1 MLLFIFDSNLSVL
14 KSVQRLYYIDAIR
27 AWAILMML
35 QGHFIDGLLDPA
47 FRDKENELFSWWLYF
62 RGITAPVFFTVS
74 GFIVS
79 YLLLSNKAQNH
90 QNPRIKKSLKRGIEL
105 IFYGYLLR
113 LSFGGLFKGQLYNAF
128 YQVDVLHCIGLAL
141 LSIVLLYKVHLWLCD
156 LGLKW
161 AYAIIQ
167 LSIVLLLFLGEPY
180 YKTIEYEYLPKLFA
194 NYLNKANGSVF
205 TIIPWL
211 AYSSFGALLSQVY
224 LRFQNKP
231 YFYPFFIL
239 SSLLSGLLLI
249 HYSSEFFTE
258 LITLHSTFGFLQEV
272 VNNNYLFIRLGDV
285 LIVFAVFASLRGLA
299 QYKIIVKIGQ
309 STLTTYI
316 IHYIILYGSFTG
328 HGLYRFYKKSLNWL
342 EATTYALLFMLICT
356 LSAVVY
362 HHFKPRLKTWIT
374 CVKHDFLKRLKQL
387 L

>member
-1 MLLFIFDSNLSVL
+1 
-14 KSVQRLYYIDAIR
+14 
-27 AWAILMML
+27 MML

-90 QNPRIKKSLKRGIEL
+90 HNPRIKKSLKRGLEL

-113 LSFGGLFKGQLYNAF
+113 LNFGGLFKGQLYNAF

-141 LSIVLLYKVHLWLCD
+141 LSIVLLYKVHLWLSNF
-156 LGLKW
+156 GLKW

-180 YKTIEYEYLPKLFA
+180 YKTVEYEHLPKLFE

-211 AYSSFGALLSQVY
+211 GYSSFGALLSQVY
-224 LRFQNKP
+224 LRFQSKP

-249 HYSSEFFTE
+249 RYSSGFFTE
-258 LITLHSTFGFLQEV
+258 LIALHSVFAFLQEV

-285 LIVFAVFASLRGLA
+285 LIVFAVFASLRELTK
-299 QYKIIVKIGQ
+299 YRSIVKIGQ

-328 HGLYRFYKKSLNWL
+328 YGLYRFYKKSFNWA

-362 HHFKPRLKTWIT
+362 HHFKPSLKTWIT

>member
-1 MLLFIFDSNLSVL
+1 
-14 KSVQRLYYIDAIR
+14 
-27 AWAILMML
+27 MML

-47 FRDKENELFSWWLYF
+47 FRDKENELISWWLYF

-79 YLLLSNKAQNH
+79 YLLLSNTAQNH
-90 QNPRIKKSLKRGIEL
+90 HNPRIKKSLKRGLEL

-113 LSFGGLFKGQLYNAF
+113 LNFGGLFKGQLYNTF
-128 YQVDVLHCIGLAL
+128 YQVDVLHCLGLAL
-141 LSIVLLYKVHLWLCD
+141 LSIVVLYKVHLWLRN

-161 AYAIIQ
+161 AYSMIQ

-180 YKTIEYEYLPKLFA
+180 YKNFEYEYLPQLFS

-211 AYSSFGALLSQVY
+211 GYSSFGALLSQVY
-224 LRFQNKP
+224 LHFQNKP

-239 SSLLSGLLLI
+239 SSLLSGLLLV
-249 HYSSEFFTE
+249 HCSSDVFTE
-258 LITLHSTFGFLQEV
+258 LIALHSTFAFLQEA

-285 LIVFAVFASLRGLA
+285 FIVFAVFSSLKVLTK
-299 QYKIIVKIGQ
+299 YKSIVKIGQ

-316 IHYIILYGSFTG
+316 IHYMILYGSFTG
-328 HGLYRFYKKSLNWL
+328 YGLYRYYKESLNWS
-342 EATTYALLFMLICT
+342 EASAFALLFILTCT
-356 LSAVVY
+356 LSALVY
-362 HHFKPRLKTWIT
+362 HHFKPKLKTWIT

>member
-62 RGITAPVFFTVS
+62 RGITAPAFFTVS

-90 QNPRIKKSLKRGIEL
+90 DNPRIKKSLKRGLEL

-113 LSFGGLFKGQLYNAF
+113 LNFGGLFKGQLYNAF

-141 LSIVLLYKVHLWLCD
+141 LSIVLLYKVHLLLSD
-156 LGLKW
+156 FGLKW

-167 LSIVLLLFLGEPY
+167 FSIVLLLFLGEPY
-180 YKTIEYEYLPKLFA
+180 YKTVEYEYLPKLFA

-211 AYSSFGALLSQVY
+211 GYSSFLVLCCLKCTCAFKTSLISIPSLS
-224 LRFQNKP
+224 
-231 YFYPFFIL
+231 
-239 SSLLSGLLLI
+239 
-249 HYSSEFFTE
+249 
-258 LITLHSTFGFLQEV
+258 
-272 VNNNYLFIRLGDV
+272 
-285 LIVFAVFASLRGLA
+285 
-299 QYKIIVKIGQ
+299 
-309 STLTTYI
+309 
-316 IHYIILYGSFTG
+316 
-328 HGLYRFYKKSLNWL
+328 
-342 EATTYALLFMLICT
+342 
-356 LSAVVY
+356 
-362 HHFKPRLKTWIT
+362 
-374 CVKHDFLKRLKQL
+374 
-387 L
+387 